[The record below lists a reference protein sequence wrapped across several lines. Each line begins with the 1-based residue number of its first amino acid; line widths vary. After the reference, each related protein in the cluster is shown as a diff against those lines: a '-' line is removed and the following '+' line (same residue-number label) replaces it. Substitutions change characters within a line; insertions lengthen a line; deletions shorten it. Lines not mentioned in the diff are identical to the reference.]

1 MMADQNEIQE
11 GDSKTVNGITVEIH
25 RVTEEQVY
33 YAQFREEERGQGWP
47 FYRKDR
53 VEFERLWEAEI

>member
-1 MMADQNEIQE
+1 MTNENTIQE

-25 RVTEEQVY
+25 EVTETEVY
-33 YAQFREEERGQGWP
+33 YARHQGDWWHCDGWP

-53 VEFERLWEAEI
+53 DDFERLWEAEI